1 MAIGDD
7 VEIGANTTIDRGA
20 LEDTF
25 VADGVKLDNQ
35 IMVGHNCRIG
45 AHTAMAAC
53 VGVAGSTTI
62 GERCTIGGAAML
74 SGHLTLGDDV
84 HISGGTAVTSNI
96 LKPGRYTGVFPYAEH
111 GEWQQRR
118 RDTTVGAVAPPR
130 ALARKA

>member
-84 HISGGTAVTSNI
+84 HISWHRGDVQYPEAGPVYRGSRTPSTANGSAT
-96 LKPGRYTGVFPYAEH
+96 
-111 GEWQQRR
+111 
-118 RDTTVGAVAPPR
+118 PP
-130 ALARKA
+130 